1 MPESL
6 IDIARKLNVAPSTV
20 SRAISAPDKVA
31 AKTRQKILNYIKETG
46 YHPNIS
52 ARNLRKQQ
60 SKTIGIV
67 VNDLCDS
74 LIAQAA
80 NIMQDIAFK
89 RGYFPVLLSTDE
101 SRTKERESIERLLVL
116 NVCGVVIIPSSTTAS
131 LLDHFNH
138 IPVVEL
144 DRSTST
150 CKNDEFRM
158 DDTAAMQMATSYL
171 KEQGCKH
178 LSVIFGNIDRI
189 SSFKSR
195 HLALLN
201 CTQELEYNSYFIKG
215 VNAQDLID
223 GARKLTN
230 TIIES
235 NKNFSVEEIGSD
247 LNKEVAQLLL
257 ESSDNPAKITGQNP
271 IDGFIAANHSIA
283 AGIVQG
289 FYDQGLEVNKD
300 LKVFT
305 FDNPDWIS
313 ILPYKMPSL
322 THPLVKAADL
332 AINRLIDRIEH
343 KYSDNVEARLLRPQ
357 LCVDKSSQAQGNPY
371 QPLKALPAY
380 PAQMALLCKPGP
392 ASTTSPKGPL
402 STSQSQSQ
410 SLIQSISWYW
420 RWRWQFVASLS
431 NHLIASR
438 SWH

>member
-1 MPESL
+1 M
-6 IDIARKLNVAPSTV
+6 
-20 SRAISAPDKVA
+20 
-31 AKTRQKILNYIKETG
+31 RQPHCSSCQHL
-46 YHPNIS
+46 
-52 ARNLRKQQ
+52 
-60 SKTIGIV
+60 
-67 VNDLCDS
+67 
-74 LIAQAA
+74 
-80 NIMQDIAFK
+80 QDIAFK

-201 CTQELEYNSYFIKG
+201 CSQELEYNSYFIKG

-357 LCVDKSSQAQGNPY
+357 LCVDKSSQA
-371 QPLKALPAY
+371 
-380 PAQMALLCKPGP
+380 
-392 ASTTSPKGPL
+392 
-402 STSQSQSQ
+402 
-410 SLIQSISWYW
+410 
-420 RWRWQFVASLS
+420 
-431 NHLIASR
+431 
-438 SWH
+438 

>member
-31 AKTRQKILNYIKETG
+31 AKTRQKILDYIKETG

-74 LIAQAA
+74 LISQAA

-116 NVCGVVIIPSSTTAS
+116 NVCGVVIIPSSATAE
-131 LLDHFNH
+131 LLDNFHH

-150 CKNDEFRM
+150 CQNDEFRM

-178 LSVIFGNIDRI
+178 LGVIFGNVDRI

-201 CTQELEYNSYFIKG
+201 CSKDLEYSSFFIKD
-215 VNAQDLID
+215 VQAQGLIKT
-223 GARKLTN
+223 ARKLTN
-230 TIIES
+230 NIIEA
-235 NKNFSVEEIGSD
+235 NKNFNS
-247 LNKEVAQLLL
+247 NKKLKSLDKIDDLLL
-257 ESSDNPAKITGQNP
+257 PSSENPNMISGSLP
-271 IDGFIAANHSIA
+271 IDGFVAANHSIA

-289 FYDQGLEVNKD
+289 FYDQDLKINQD

-313 ILPYKMPSL
+313 ILPYPMPSL

-332 AINRLIDRIEH
+332 AINRLLDRIEG
-343 KYSDNVEARLLRPQ
+343 KYKDDVEARLLRPQ
-357 LCVDKSSQAQGNPY
+357 LCLNDGAHTNNE
-371 QPLKALPAY
+371 
-380 PAQMALLCKPGP
+380 
-392 ASTTSPKGPL
+392 
-402 STSQSQSQ
+402 
-410 SLIQSISWYW
+410 
-420 RWRWQFVASLS
+420 R
-431 NHLIASR
+431 NED
-438 SWH
+438 

>member
-1 MPESL
+1 MLESLSAMPESL

-235 NKNFSVEEIGSD
+235 NKNFSVEEPGSD

-357 LCVDKSSQAQGNPY
+357 LCVDKSSQA
-371 QPLKALPAY
+371 
-380 PAQMALLCKPGP
+380 
-392 ASTTSPKGPL
+392 
-402 STSQSQSQ
+402 
-410 SLIQSISWYW
+410 
-420 RWRWQFVASLS
+420 
-431 NHLIASR
+431 
-438 SWH
+438 